1 MIASN
6 FLHEMHAELLN
17 LIGPDARQGDFSDET
32 EIKIDLSGAEGSH
45 GHIGVIFGLIL
56 HSAALRDRKSRR
68 QAMGSARQ
76 SCKVSCGVL
85 NCLRFMEYPA
95 VEGKDLVGPDTECF
109 GMASTDVDGFG
120 LREETRQLLR
130 RAALAEK
137 SILDCPFINLGYV
150 DFERY
155 SGAGEQMATGF
166 APGCEDQPIT

>member
-1 MIASN
+1 
-6 FLHEMHAELLN
+6 MHAELLN

-32 EIKIDLSGAEGSH
+32 EIKIDLRGGERSH
-45 GHIGVIFGLIL
+45 GHIGMIFGLML
-56 HSAALRDRKSRR
+56 QSAALRDRKSRR
-68 QAMGSARQ
+68 EAMGSARQ

-137 SILDCPFINLGYV
+137 SILDRPFINLGYI

-166 APGCEDQPIT
+166 APGCEDQSIT

>member
-32 EIKIDLSGAEGSH
+32 EIKIDLRGAERSH
-45 GHIGVIFGLIL
+45 GHIGMIFGFMLQ
-56 HSAALRDRKSRR
+56 SAALRDRKSRR

-137 SILDCPFINLGYV
+137 SILDCPFINLGYI

-166 APGCEDQPIT
+166 APGCEDQSIT